1 MKHFIVGYMASG
13 KSTFGKE
20 LAKDK
25 GLPFLDLDESVEF
38 REGRSISEIFAK
50 EGEEYFRK
58 REREIL
64 HEICNEAD
72 EFVLATG
79 GGTPCFFDNMDY
91 MNQAGTTVFLNTSP
105 LVIVD
110 RLKRQRA
117 DRPLLAMYSDD
128 ELEFFVREHLES
140 RLSFY
145 LKAKEQV

>member
-1 MKHFIVGYMASG
+1 MKYFIVGYMASG

-79 GGTPCFFDNMDY
+79 GGTSCFFDNMDY
-91 MNQAGTTVFLNTSP
+91 MNQEGTTVFLNTSS

>member
-1 MKHFIVGYMASG
+1 MKYFIVGYMASG

-128 ELEFFVREHLES
+128 ELEFFVRDHLEA

-145 LKAKEQV
+145 

>member
-1 MKHFIVGYMASG
+1 MKYFIVGYMASG

-72 EFVLATG
+72 EVVLATG